1 MENLLKFLQ
10 VDLSGALATL
20 TPIIVA
26 LLASFAVGL
35 LIYYVYQLSFR
46 GVVYNQAFSVS
57 LALLTIL
64 TTMITLAISS
74 NIALSLGM
82 VGALSIVRYRTAIKD
97 PADIIFLFW
106 AVGSGITI
114 GAKLH
119 YLALTGA
126 VIVILMLAT
135 IGRKSVSREIFI
147 LLIHY
152 SGEDATI
159 GDEVRRILRAN
170 RFQIKSK
177 TVRKDSVELAVEIV
191 VKNNNTSFMDT
202 LKNLPAVTDV
212 ALIQYAGEYN
222 G

>member
-1 MENLLKFLQ
+1 MENLLNFLQ
-10 VDLSGALATL
+10 IDLTGALATL

-26 LLASFAVGL
+26 LLASFAIGL

-57 LALLTIL
+57 LAVLTIL

-97 PADIIFLFW
+97 PSDIIFLFW

-114 GAKLH
+114 GAKFH
-119 YLALTGA
+119 YLAVVGA
-126 VIVILMLAT
+126 LIVIMMLAT
-135 IGRKSVSREIFI
+135 IGRKSASRDVYI

-152 SGEDATI
+152 SGEDTGI
-159 GDEVRRILRAN
+159 GDEVRRILRAS

-191 VKNNNTSFMDT
+191 VKNDNTAFMDS
-202 LKNLPAVTDV
+202 LKNLPAVNDV
-212 ALIQYAGEYN
+212 ALIQYTGEYN

>member
-10 VDLSGALATL
+10 IDLSGALDTL

-26 LLASFAVGL
+26 LVASFAIGL
-35 LIYYVYQLSFR
+35 LIYYVYQRSFR

-57 LALLTIL
+57 LAVLTIL

-119 YLALTGA
+119 YLALVGA
-126 VIVILMLAT
+126 LIVILMLLT
-135 IGRKSVSREIFI
+135 IGRKTSTREIYI
-147 LLIHY
+147 MIVHY
-152 SGEDATI
+152 TGDDIAGEL
-159 GDEVRRILRAN
+159 RRILHGKRY
-170 RFQIKSK
+170 QIKSK
-177 TVRKDSVELAVEIV
+177 TIRKDNVELAVEIE
-191 VKNNNTSFMDT
+191 VKNNNTAFMDAI
-202 LKNLPAVTDV
+202 KNMSAVSDV
-212 ALIQYAGEYN
+212 SLIQFSGEYN

>member
-152 SGEDATI
+152 SGEDAAI
-159 GDEVRRILRAN
+159 GDEIRRILRAN

>member
-1 MENLLKFLQ
+1 MGNLLSYLQ
-10 VDLSGALATL
+10 IDLSGALNTL

-26 LLASFAVGL
+26 LVASFAVGL
-35 LIYYVYQLSFR
+35 LIHFVYQRSFR

-57 LALLTIL
+57 LAVLTIL

-119 YLALTGA
+119 YLALVGA
-126 VIVILMLAT
+126 VIVILMLIT
-135 IGRKSVSREIFI
+135 LGRKSSTREIFI
-147 LLIHY
+147 LIVHY
-152 SGEDATI
+152 TGEDIT
-159 GDEVRRILRAN
+159 GELRRLLQGK

-177 TVRKDSVELAVEIV
+177 TMRRESVELAIEVEV
-191 VKNNNTSFMDT
+191 KKNNTAFMDAI
-202 LKNLPAVTDV
+202 KGLPSVQDV
-212 ALIQYAGEYN
+212 SLIQFAGEYN

>member
-1 MENLLKFLQ
+1 
-10 VDLSGALATL
+10 
-20 TPIIVA
+20 
-26 LLASFAVGL
+26 
-35 LIYYVYQLSFR
+35 
-46 GVVYNQAFSVS
+46 
-57 LALLTIL
+57 
-64 TTMITLAISS
+64 
-74 NIALSLGM
+74 M

-126 VIVILMLAT
+126 IIVIIMLVT

-147 LLIHY
+147 LLVHY
-152 SGEDATI
+152 SGEDAVV

-212 ALIQYAGEYN
+212 TLIQYAGEYN